1 MVFSKKT
8 LVIGLIVICA
18 AALVYFFVIK
28 KGPAKDGEATDAEA
42 AEAKQKVGET
52 SLPVKVAPA
61 VRMDLV
67 MKLRSPGEAVT
78 DHRIVMK
85 AEVNGILKN
94 LNIEES
100 RHVKKG
106 EVLVEID
113 DTEYRLDVEKLEAER
128 LKVLSELLLEKKF
141 EAAGTADSRTSSERE
156 AAEKAFEEARVRFQN
171 GAITDDD
178 FARISRAYENMLIE
192 SGAKKDEIMAATK
205 RLTQAEIDLQKS
217 RLQLARTK
225 ILAPFDGIVTAIQI
239 SPREHLSAGMELFT
253 LVNISRIQ
261 VHAKVLESEIR
272 KMKVGREVDLKFSAY
287 PEKVFKGKVKAIS
300 PLVDP
305 EKRTCDVIIDVGN
318 SDEEIKPGMHAEVEI
333 AADIYKDR
341 LLIPQDAVLSRSGRK
356 LAFVFDNGVAKW
368 RYLEIGLENEEYAEV
383 LDGITEGEQVLIDG
397 HFTLAHDARVRIE
410 N

>member
-28 KGPAKDGEATDAEA
+28 KGARLEGMRTDAEI

-78 DHRIVMK
+78 DHRIVVK
-85 AEVNGILKN
+85 AEVNGVLKN
-94 LNIEES
+94 LNIVES

-106 EVLVEID
+106 DVLVEID

-141 EAAGTADSRTSSERE
+141 ETAGTGDNRTSDERA
-156 AAEKAFEEARVRFQN
+156 AAEKAFDEARVRFQN
-171 GAITDDD
+171 GSITDDD
-178 FARISRAYENMLIE
+178 FARISRAYESMLIE

-225 ILAPFDGIVTAIQI
+225 ILAPFDGIVTAIKI
-239 SPREHLSAGMELFT
+239 SPREHLSTGMELFT

-287 PEKVFKGKVKAIS
+287 PEKVFKGRVKAIS

-305 EKRTCDVIIDVGN
+305 EKRTCDVIIEVGN
-318 SDEEIKPGMHAEVEI
+318 SGEEIKPGMHAEVEI

-383 LDGITEGEQVLIDG
+383 LDGISEGEQILIDG

-410 N
+410 K